1 MKNTGFTLFTPSVF
15 SLMLEAK
22 ILPSKEG
29 DISHAQIPSKHTCL
43 GYLMTDLF
51 LQDFRDLFSE
61 NLVQVLS
68 NEKKN
73 MFGEQKSHLKKRGD
87 NRFCSSSLTGSIGK
101 VKKPRTSRWSF
112 R

>member
-1 MKNTGFTLFTPSVF
+1 
-15 SLMLEAK
+15 
-22 ILPSKEG
+22 
-29 DISHAQIPSKHTCL
+29 
-43 GYLMTDLF
+43 
-51 LQDFRDLFSE
+51 
-61 NLVQVLS
+61 
-68 NEKKN
+68 